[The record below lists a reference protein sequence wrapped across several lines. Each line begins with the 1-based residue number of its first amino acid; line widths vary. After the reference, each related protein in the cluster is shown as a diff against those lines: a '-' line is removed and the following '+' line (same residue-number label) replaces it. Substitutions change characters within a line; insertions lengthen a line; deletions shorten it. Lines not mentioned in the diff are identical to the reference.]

1 MSRPDT
7 VRPELRPNPEIV
19 EEAME
24 TASFIERVDQLARAR
39 EAPEWGSPHLSVTPT
54 TVAVRRLAAEVAALE
69 DVVRDLALE
78 LQRLTGEHETD
89 APMARSTA
97 DEPRSY
103 G

>member
-7 VRPELRPNPEIV
+7 VRPELRPNPEVV

-24 TASFIERVDQLARAR
+24 TSSFIERVDQLARAR

-54 TVAVRRLAAEVAALE
+54 SVAVERLAAEVAALE

-78 LQRLTGEHETD
+78 LQRLARERESD
-89 APMARSTA
+89 APVARSA
-97 DEPRSY
+97 SDESRSY